1 MSPRTRLRLIILGGI
16 LLLLT
21 AVTLAIVA
29 WRQTPRILETS
40 PADGAVD
47 VPAATPLRLVFSNPM
62 NSESVAQRLVIEPI
76 RPGEIAWQDNTLIF
90 TPSQPWPSGETVTI
104 TLHRGARAQPFL
116 SFGLSEYNWSFTTA
130 QTLLA
135 YLWPASGA
143 SDLYALD
150 PLTGD
155 IHRLTTDASIL
166 DYSFS
171 SDGQVVYYS
180 ATNAQDGADLYALDR
195 SSGAEAERLL
205 ACGQTACRAPVL
217 SPDGST
223 LAYESVPHATSSQV
237 VQVCL
242 LDLASAS
249 STPLGDLTHENS
261 QPRWSSTSK
270 LAYYDQTAQ
279 AYVIYDPQT
288 GSTLRLPNQTGQGG
302 SWSPDGRYFIAA
314 EISFIPLNS
323 LNETGISRLL
333 RYDTQTGAAVN
344 LTYTNDV
351 EDVTP
356 IFSPDGEVIAFGRK
370 YVDNERWTLGRPLW
384 VMASDGS
391 AVRQLMTDELR
402 VDYDFAWRLD
412 GRQIAFVRF
421 DVSAPTS
428 PPELWLVNA
437 DGSNPLELVVGG
449 YAPAW
454 VP

>member
-21 AVTLAIVA
+21 AITLAILA
-29 WRQTPRILETS
+29 WRQTPRLLETS

-47 VPAATPLRLVFSNPM
+47 VPAATPLQLVFSDPM
-62 NSESVAQRLVIEPI
+62 EPESVEQRLVIEPN
-76 RPGEIAWQDNTLIF
+76 RPGEIAWQENTLIF
-90 TPSQPWPSGETVTI
+90 TPNQPWPSGEMVTVT
-104 TLHRGARAQPFL
+104 LRAGARAQPFL
-116 SFGLSEYNWSFTTA
+116 SFGLAEQSWSFTTA

-155 IHRLTTDASIL
+155 IRRLTAEASIL

-171 SDGQVVYYS
+171 SDGQVIYYS
-180 ATNAQDGADLYALDR
+180 ATNAQDGADLYTLDR
-195 SSGAEAERLL
+195 STGREAERLL
-205 ACGQTACRAPVL
+205 ACGQTACRAPVP
-217 SPDGST
+217 SPDGQT
-223 LAYESVPHATSSQV
+223 LAYESVPHVTSSQV
-237 VQVCL
+237 VQVWL
-242 LDLASAS
+242 FDLASA
-249 STPLGDLTHENS
+249 TTAPLGDLTHENS
-261 QPRWSSTSK
+261 QPRWSSTGK

-279 AYVIYDPQT
+279 AYIVYDPQT
-288 GSTLRLPNQTGQGG
+288 DNSLRLPNQTGQGG
-302 SWSPDGRYFIAA
+302 SWSPDGRYFVAA

-333 RYDTQTGAAVN
+333 RYDTQSGAAVN
-344 LTYTNDV
+344 LTYANDV

-356 IFSPDGEVIAFGRK
+356 VFSTDGELIAFGRK
-370 YVDNERWTLGRPLW
+370 YVDAERWTLGRPLW

-391 AVRQLMTDELR
+391 AVRQLMTDPLR
-402 VDYDFAWRLD
+402 VDYDFAWSLD
-412 GRQIAFVRF
+412 GKQLAFVRF

-437 DGSNPLELVVGG
+437 EGSNPLELVVGG